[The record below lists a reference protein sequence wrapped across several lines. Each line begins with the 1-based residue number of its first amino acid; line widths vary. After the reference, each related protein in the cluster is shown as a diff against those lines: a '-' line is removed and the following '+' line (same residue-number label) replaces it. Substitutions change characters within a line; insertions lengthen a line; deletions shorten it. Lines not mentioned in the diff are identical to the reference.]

1 MGLFSPYA
9 TQLGFYTSDK
19 GKTVKKFTSKKDLR
33 EALSEGNLQHIS
45 GADIA
50 KYYDVKGKGG
60 KLKAGFII
68 GDVPEGSRQLLGIKD
83 YTTLTGSG
91 GFYYTQPEYKGA
103 GRDGLVRIS
112 RGGYRERLK
121 SFNIFTDPNYVAPTP
136 KPVAKPAPAPATPT
150 NPYQSQIT
158 QLQSSL
164 SARQAALNKAIAD
177 AQASTKSYQS
187 IINDLKIDFG
197 NKFAAAQANYETQ
210 TQELIKKYGL
220 QIGGLK
226 TGFADQFAQQA
237 SAYDTKL
244 ANQASA
250 YDKKIAEQAAAYDT
264 IFANQ
269 AADFKTRFEGQEAS
283 FVERLAKQQKGFD
296 VSMANQSIAGRAPS
310 LQIGSSQTGS
320 PQQGGTAGFR
330 RRPLQFNTPAYAGLS
345 INSGNINI

>member
-83 YTTLTGSG
+83 YKKIEGSA
-91 GFYYTQPEYKGA
+91 GFHYIKPTYRGA
-103 GRDGLVRIS
+103 GRDGLELVS
-112 RGGYRERLK
+112 KGGYRERK
-121 SFNIFTDPNYVAPTP
+121 NWFSIFSDPNYVAPTP
-136 KPVAKPAPAPATPT
+136 QAVAKSTPAPTTPT
-150 NPYQSQIT
+150 NTYQTQIN
-158 QLQSSL
+158 QLQSTL
-164 SARQAALNKAIAD
+164 GTTKSALDKALADQQAAA
-177 AQASTKSYQS
+177 KSYQS
-187 IINDLKIDFG
+187 LINDLKIGFE
-197 NKFAAAQANYETQ
+197 NQFATAQANYNTQ

-220 QIGGLK
+220 EISGLK

-237 SAYDTKL
+237 SAYDTK
-244 ANQASA
+244 
-250 YDKKIAEQAAAYDT
+250 
-264 IFANQ
+264 FAQQ

-283 FVERLAKQQKGFD
+283 FVERIAKQQKGFD
-296 VSMANQSIAGRAPS
+296 VSMANQSVAGRAPN
-310 LQIGSSQTGS
+310 LQIGSSQTSS

>member
-1 MGLFSPYA
+1 VALTLSEEDLGLLRNRVYKGYKGYSPVRQYHKGDNPGPA
-9 TQLGFYTSDK
+9 YTTKSGVNYGWYSTEHPGYFNLESTWGSTRK
-19 GKTVKKFTSKKDLR
+19 PGKESELWASIAKEIGIKSVDSENDLR
-33 EALSEGNLQHIS
+33 QM
-45 GADIA
+45 
-50 KYYDVKGKGG
+50 YDYV
-60 KLKAGFII
+60 
-68 GDVPEGSRQLLGIKD
+68 LG
-83 YTTLTGSG
+83 YT
-91 GFYYTQPEYKGA
+91 P
-103 GRDGLVRIS
+103 
-112 RGGYRERLK
+112 
-121 SFNIFTDPNYVAPTP
+121 PAPAAPAP
-136 KPVAKPAPAPATPT
+136 KPVAKSTPAPTTPT
-150 NPYQSQIT
+150 NTYQTQIT

-197 NKFAAAQANYETQ
+197 NKFAAAQANYNTQ